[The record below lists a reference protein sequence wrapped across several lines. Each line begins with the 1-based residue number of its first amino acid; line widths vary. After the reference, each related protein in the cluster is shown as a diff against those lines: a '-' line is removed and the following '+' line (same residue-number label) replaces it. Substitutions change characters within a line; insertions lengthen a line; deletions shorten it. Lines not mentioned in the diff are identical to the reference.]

1 MGGRQC
7 ETLLVQGVDL
17 EAMGAIAQAS
27 NERSL
32 QKFEQALDDYNKQLR
47 EDPFINSHLAAL
59 YDNLLQ
65 ENLCRIIE
73 PYSRVEVEHIAKLI
87 DLPHA
92 QVHKKLSQMILDHKF
107 RGILDQGAG
116 CLVVFDEPT
125 KEEIYPHALGTIK
138 NMDEVVT
145 KLSEKVAKCYA
156 GDLITKPKADEK
168 EKKTEEKK

>member
-125 KEEIYPHALGTIK
+125 KEVQLDILFAYCQAWRVL
-138 NMDEVVT
+138 
-145 KLSEKVAKCYA
+145 
-156 GDLITKPKADEK
+156 GDLPACAGNHQEHGRGALYTIALSMI
-168 EKKTEEKK
+168 